1 MSDRGIELVYLG
13 EATVQDEIVQTWTE
27 AKEKVTSLL
36 TLKLRSVSA
45 TPEQGRA
52 MEEGRPLIARDE
64 VAEAEARYEYWR
76 KAQNFMRN
84 DFFTE
89 DQFRVW
95 VYSIGI
101 VSFFVCLVFFR
112 VLYDLIPGVLALLI
126 SILIPFF
133 ATMCL
138 AIFAQRAISAIG
150 MHRAKNAIKAAK
162 DRARAPVEAMAMIKK
177 ETPEVINVTLKATR
191 FWAKTRCEALH
202 NLLVADDAP
211 EVRKKVIPAFAK
223 VLKATESWEK
233 AESMCH
239 QVVVNMKDRS
249 RIAKE
254 ALRILE
260 AVVVNMEDRSRITKE
275 TLRILEEDRSRI
287 AKEAPRIL
295 EAVTAAETVSREA
308 EKMFY
313 QAISHTT
320 IPTHNDST
328 ENKSDFVIEKQ

>member
-1 MSDRGIELVYLG
+1 MSNLETKPVCLG
-13 EATVQDEIVQTWTE
+13 EATVQDKIVQTWAE

-76 KAQNFMRN
+76 KAQSFMPN
-84 DFFTE
+84 GFFTE
-89 DQFRVW
+89 DQFHAW
-95 VYSIGI
+95 VCLIGI
-101 VSFFVCLVFFR
+101 VSFFVCFVFLK
-112 VLYDLIPGVLALLI
+112 VLYPLIPSLVLASLI
-126 SILIPFF
+126 SVLISVF

-138 AIFAQRAISAIG
+138 AIFAQRGISAIG

-191 FWAKTRCEALH
+191 FWAEMRCEALH

-223 VLKATESWEK
+223 VLKATQSWEK
-233 AESMCH
+233 AESVCH
-239 QVVVNMKDRS
+239 QVIVNM
-249 RIAKE
+249 
-254 ALRILE
+254 
-260 AVVVNMEDRSRITKE
+260 
-275 TLRILEEDRSRI
+275 EDRSRI

-328 ENKSDFVIEKQ
+328 ENKSNFVIEKK